1 LTVLNAET
9 NYLRN
14 FKLHGH
20 MMENVREMT
29 LLQNLFTDIPPDLV
43 LLPNLTYLN
52 MNRNHVTRFSDVV
65 AQFPRLITLSLC
77 ACGMET
83 LNAACAQISTLQKLI
98 VTDNMLIRIPEELGI
113 SHSLKIIDV
122 SRNKDLDDLPESIA
136 KIDTIQELHA
146 VRCGITNVKLGLLGI
161 PVVSLE
167 GNPITR
173 GSKMSG
179 AGADIPGTVALQVYA
194 RNQHA
199 ESSLELDMSR
209 LGLSV
214 LNNQMIYNLVTYLDL
229 SFNNIATLPDFF
241 GNILELQTFKIGH
254 NCLSDLPSVFV
265 YLSKITALD
274 LSYNSFNF
282 FPPQLI
288 SLRVIQK
295 LILEG
300 NNCVV
305 FDERMPKVMLDLIYV
320 DCRECHIT
328 SIPESFGVLQNLVSM
343 NFSNNVIKYLPNS
356 IGNCISLTRIEMCC
370 CDLRRIPDNVNLC
383 VSLQQILING
393 NPLESLC
400 RALLALSTLT
410 QLEIRQCP
418 ISYPFIDTLCV
429 HNVETLQAAFDNS
442 SFQRRNGVVMLQ
454 DRGHT
459 EHSWNQIRL
468 FDTSSTV
475 HQALVARANFFKELQ
490 PNHLSGH
497 LKFVDVSWNPFEH
510 IPSAIWELQF
520 LEVFVAEHC
529 SIKNWTLM
537 EEHSPKSIQTLSLS
551 HNNLDSVPYWICRCA
566 NLRVFEFFSNPLPKL
581 WAHLVLVGIS
591 KLQDLLKCS
600 DHLFRHKVIDM
611 RKMGLRDF
619 PTSTSGG
626 GILPESIAQMYLSNN
641 YLTIVPNT
649 VFYFTSLSILDISDN
664 KIIRLPA
671 HIWTVATMEWLNA
684 SHNQIEVIPGGIID
698 CQLLERIDFSFNP
711 VKELP
716 IELKGHALMTYINV
730 RNTKI
735 TDISCI
741 ASIVS
746 LEELFANDCN
756 LGEITAD
763 WNLLPNLLVF
773 QVRCETLKFEKIH
786 KAVVNFVSAEF
797 VDYSVSYS
805 FLENCTHYSR
815 RSDIFSRSAE
825 GSFAAFFFELRIEWC
840 KR

>member
-1 LTVLNAET
+1 
-9 NYLRN
+9 
-14 FKLHGH
+14 
-20 MMENVREMT
+20 MMENLCEMT

-52 MNRNHVTRFSDVV
+52 MNRNHVTRFSNVV
-65 AQFPRLITLSLC
+65 SQFPRLLTLSLC

-83 LNAACAQISTLQKLI
+83 LNAACAQISTLQRLV
-98 VTDNMLIRIPEELGI
+98 VTDNMLIRIPEELGT
-113 SHSLKIIDV
+113 SRSLKIIDL

-136 KIDTIQELHA
+136 NIDTIQELHA
-146 VRCGITNVKLGLLGI
+146 VRCGITNIKLGLLGI

-179 AGADIPGTVALQVYA
+179 AAAGIPGTVALQVYA

-214 LNNQMIYNLVTYLDL
+214 LNDQMIYHLVTHLDL
-229 SFNNIATLPDFF
+229 SYNNIATLPDFF
-241 GNILELQTFKIGH
+241 GSVLELQTFKIGH
-254 NCLSDLPSVFV
+254 NYLSDLPSVFV
-265 YLSKITALD
+265 YLSKITCLD

-288 SLRVIQK
+288 SLRAVQK
-295 LILEG
+295 LVLEG

-305 FDERMPKVMLDLIYV
+305 FDERMPKVMLNLMSV

-328 SIPESFGVLQNLVSM
+328 SIPETFGVLQHLVSI

-370 CDLRRIPDNVNLC
+370 CDLRRIPDSVNLC

-393 NPLESLC
+393 NPIESLC

-429 HNVETLQAAFDNS
+429 HNIETLQAAFDNS

-468 FDTSSTV
+468 FDTSSNIQ
-475 HQALVARANFFKELQ
+475 QALVARGNFFRELQ

-529 SIKNWTLM
+529 SLRTWTLM

-551 HNNLDSVPYWICRCA
+551 HNNLDNVPFWICRCT
-566 NLRVFEFFSNPLPKL
+566 NLRVLEIFSNLVPKL
-581 WAHLVLVGIS
+581 LEHMILVGVS
-591 KLQDLLKCS
+591 KLQDILKCS
-600 DHLFRHKVIDM
+600 DHMFRHKVIDL

-619 PTSTSGG
+619 PASTTGG
-626 GILPESIAQMYLSNN
+626 GILPESIAKLYLSNN

-649 VFYFTSLSILDISDN
+649 IFHFTSLSILDISDN
-664 KIIRLPA
+664 KITRLPA
-671 HIWTVATMEWLNA
+671 HIWNVATMEWLNA

-711 VKELP
+711 IRELP
-716 IELKGHALMTYINV
+716 IELNSHALMTYISV

-735 TDISCI
+735 SDISCI
-741 ASIVS
+741 SSIVS
-746 LEELFANDCN
+746 LEELYANDCC
-756 LGEITAD
+756 LEEITAA

-773 QVRCETLKFEKIH
+773 QVRCKTLKFENIH

-797 VDYSVSYS
+797 VDYSVSS
-805 FLENCTHYSR
+805 PFFSKAVCTLDCDSY
-815 RSDIFSRSAE
+815 
-825 GSFAAFFFELRIEWC
+825 FAAPKILSPICFPSSVPSGASGKAWGIIV
-840 KR
+840 

>member
-1 LTVLNAET
+1 
-9 NYLRN
+9 
-14 FKLHGH
+14 

-746 LEELFANDCN
+746 LEELYANDCN